1 MPIEERTIA
10 ARKIHPKH
18 LLVDKQGATIE
29 TGQAVVP
36 AQDRECWIVDLYSAT
51 ALTNPS
57 GNISIDGVTT
67 SAGMTVLDKAG
78 HLWVTSATAWT
89 DYPQQPTPGDL
100 VSISRGDKYGGQTLF
115 VDNDFVRNA
124 NASIADGYSLPDPV
138 PNAPDNS
145 GRLVPTSLLV
155 SDESVTNAPC
165 WKLYATQSGSIYQVS
180 AMVQVVTTYLVA
192 PTWLFMDIYRNDVFY
207 SRLDARV
214 IAVGT
219 PSVQLLTGSQLV
231 HGSGDF
237 DIRLW
242 AVTSFLIDVPTGYQK
257 LMRITAHRMR

>member
-1 MPIEERTIA
+1 MPIEERTIG

-18 LLVDKQGATIE
+18 LLVDRQGAVIE
-29 TGQAVVP
+29 TGNAVIP
-36 AQDRECWIVDLYSAT
+36 AQDRECWLVDLYSAT

-57 GNISIDGVTT
+57 GSLSIDGVTT
-67 SAGMTVLDKAG
+67 SAGMTVLDGAG
-78 HLWVTSATAWT
+78 YLWVTSATAWT
-89 DYPQQPTPGDL
+89 GYPQQPTPGDL
-100 VSISRGDKYGGQTLF
+100 ASISRGDKYGGQTVF
-115 VDNDFVRNA
+115 VDNDAVRNA

-145 GRLVPTSLLV
+145 SRLVPTTLLV
-155 SDESVTNAPC
+155 ADESVSIAPC
-165 WKLYATQSGSIYQVS
+165 WKLYATSSGSIYQVS

-192 PTWLFMDIYRNDVFY
+192 PTWLFLDIYRNDVFY

-242 AVTSFLIDVPTGYQK
+242 AVTSFLLDVPTGYQK